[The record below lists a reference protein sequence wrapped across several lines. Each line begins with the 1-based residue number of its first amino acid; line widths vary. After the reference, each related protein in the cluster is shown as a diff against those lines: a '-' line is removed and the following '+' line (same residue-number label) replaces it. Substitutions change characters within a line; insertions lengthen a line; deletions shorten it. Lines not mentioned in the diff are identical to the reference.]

1 MRKEL
6 LLLILVVAIAILGLA
21 NFSAKSILA
30 TKEKE
35 IASLRKDGEEL
46 SRLKAKWAA
55 SDAQKQQIEGFAAQM
70 GKEYFSAAVTKK
82 EFKGNL
88 YQIGLLV
95 MNSDEFDAITRK
107 ILNTHWKI
115 NKLNI
120 TNNDVGYLIDLEFS
134 L

>member
-1 MRKEL
+1 M
-6 LLLILVVAIAILGLA
+6 
-21 NFSAKSILA
+21 
-30 TKEKE
+30 
-35 IASLRKDGEEL
+35 RKDGEEL
-46 SRLKAKWAA
+46 SKLKAKWSA
-55 SDAQKQQIEGFAAQM
+55 SEVQKQQIEAFAAQM

-82 EFKGNL
+82 EFKGSL